1 MTRVS
6 EADSL
11 GENGKIRIRKEK
23 QDLIR
28 NGQDKYCKYLTAIW
42 YRHWPVW
49 INSRDSEGPL
59 TNQHIFSWF
68 ILYTNSK
75 RYMHPCIHCSTACN
89 SCEYFIFI
97 NITSHLLEEWWLS
110 TRTTNTRC
118 WQDVVKRQPSCTVGR
133 NKLVQHYGKMYG
145 GSSKS

>member
-118 WQDVVKRQPSCTVGR
+118 WQGWGEKAT
-133 NKLVQHYGKMYG
+133 LVHCW
-145 GSSKS
+145 